1 MHPNNKQ
8 QSQILEKAWNSYRGL
23 KYDSN
28 IIKLGQNVY
37 LDNIWVESE
46 FNDSKYQV
54 TNPNLKKQRLLE
66 LSKNKEKKLNAI
78 EEYEVGLKPYGI
90 EVDNS
95 DRHLT
100 EEIDDPFRSTYS
112 FKGKKTKQ

>member
-1 MHPNNKQ
+1 MKNKK
-8 QSQILEKAWNSYRGL
+8 IT
-23 KYDSN
+23 N
-28 IIKLGQNVY
+28 IHEEAY
-37 LDNIWVESE
+37 LAFDE
-46 FNDSKYQV
+46 F
-54 TNPNLKKQRLLE
+54 LKKQRLLE
-66 LSKNKEKKLNAI
+66 LSKSKEKKLNAI

-112 FKGKKTKQ
+112 FKGKKTK